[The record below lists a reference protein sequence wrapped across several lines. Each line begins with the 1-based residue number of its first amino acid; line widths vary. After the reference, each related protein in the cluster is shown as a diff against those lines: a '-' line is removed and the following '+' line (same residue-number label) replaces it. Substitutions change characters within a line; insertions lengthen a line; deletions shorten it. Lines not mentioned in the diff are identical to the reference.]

1 MIDLKSIRLEDVAP
15 ENLLHDKTV
24 ADLAKIISDK
34 MNQFSVYAYK
44 LNYEENYRELPEDV
58 IDHLLWENHMFQ
70 DEEGLL
76 LVDTL
81 EEKIQLLEAAVD
93 LHRYKGTPF
102 AVERALEAV
111 NMPGEVTEWF
121 QENSQPYYFAVEL
134 QVNDKINRVES
145 ARKLVLHYKN
155 KRSWF
160 DGFVLVLEDGEIV
173 IFDDSYDYPV
183 YYKTCGE
190 FSGEKE
196 FTQMEI
202 GTINA
207 TDDAYDYIVEY
218 PESVKEF
225 TQVDLSPITAADD
238 SYSYIKRFPV
248 TGEMET
254 LTKGHNTLHG
264 ASSAAGDLYD
274 YQATYPVCGEFYAEG
289 DG

>member
-1 MIDLKSIRLEDVAP
+1 MIDLKSIRLEDIAP
-15 ENLLHDKTV
+15 ENLLHDKNIT
-24 ADLAKIISDK
+24 DLAKVISDK
-34 MNQFSVYAYK
+34 MNEVSVYAYK
-44 LNYEENYRELPEDV
+44 LNYEMNYRELPEDV

-76 LVDTL
+76 LVDTF
-81 EEKIQLLEAAVD
+81 EEKIQLLEAAID

-102 AVERALEAV
+102 AVERALQAV

-121 QENSQPYYFAVEL
+121 QEKSEPYHFAVEL
-134 QVNDKINRVES
+134 QVNDKINRVEA

-160 DGFVLVLEDGEIV
+160 DGFVLMLEDGEVI

-196 FTQMEI
+196 FGQMDV

-207 TDDAYDYIVEY
+207 TDDSYDYIVEY

-225 TQVDLSPITAADD
+225 TQVDLTPVGIADD
-238 SYSYIKRFPV
+238 AYDYIKRFPV

-264 ASSAAGDLYD
+264 ATSAAGDLYD
-274 YQATYPVCGEFYAEG
+274 YQTTYPVCGEFYAEG